1 MILKDGIYE
10 AEGLFSTDG
19 GFTIKVEGGEMKFFE
34 SVGPANRLKL
44 AVMDPFSR
52 LLQSDKVVSAPFGF
66 TPERCEFDKSLVK
79 TILSAGTDDE
89 LAGRVSGMIKT
100 LTGCSLFESA
110 FIMWHLSEC
119 GLAFFTAQDVRQP
132 VRKGL
137 DRVKP
142 DQAISTMCRMIMND
156 PCLPGFRMSMSAKAK
171 YGDPEDI
178 RLHRQ
183 LTEEAVWRWTE
194 ADSEECLA
202 ILVSSPF
209 FRERPC
215 IRPEITEPQEEIL

>member
-10 AEGLFSTDG
+10 AEDLFYADG
-19 GFTIKVEGGEMKFFE
+19 GFTIKVSDGEMKFFE
-34 SVGPANRLKL
+34 GTGPVNMLKL
-44 AVMDPFSR
+44 AVSDPFAR
-52 LLQSDKVVSAPFGF
+52 LPQPGEVVRAPPGL
-66 TPERCEFDKSLVK
+66 TPERCEFDKNLVK

-89 LAGRVSGMIKT
+89 LARRVSGMIKV

-119 GLAFFTAQDVRQP
+119 GLAFFTAQDVRQS

-142 DQAISTMCRMIMND
+142 DQAISAMCRMIMND
-156 PCLPGFRMSMSAKAK
+156 SGLPGFRMSMGAKAK
-171 YGDPEDI
+171 YGDHEDI
-178 RLHRQ
+178 RLYRQ

-202 ILVSSPF
+202 ILASSPF
-209 FRERPC
+209 FRERPR